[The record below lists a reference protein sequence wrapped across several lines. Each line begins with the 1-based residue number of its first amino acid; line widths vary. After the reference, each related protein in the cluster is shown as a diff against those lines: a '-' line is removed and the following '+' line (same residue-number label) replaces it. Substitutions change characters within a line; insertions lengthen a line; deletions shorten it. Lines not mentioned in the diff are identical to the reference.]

1 MLAQPITD
9 GPHETPK
16 LAKKGIPFLSVEA
29 IVNNKLD
36 FTRKR
41 GYISL
46 DYNNQCNKK
55 YKPQLYDVYL
65 VKSGSTVGKVAIV
78 ETNTVFNIWSPLA
91 AMRVNSFNN
100 PYFLYYLL
108 QTDKLQDQIKQ
119 KSKGGTQPNLS
130 MRILEKCSTAYT
142 DLKEETQIASLLD
155 KVDQQLVLQ
164 QRKLEHL
171 KLLKKAMLQQLFTN
185 DKTPILRFKEFNS
198 AWEQRKLGDLANILR
213 GASPRPIKDKKWFD
227 PNSKIGWIRISDVT
241 AQNGKVYVLN
251 QHLSKEGQ
259 KKTRVV
265 HPQTLLLS
273 IAASVGYPVITYI
286 ETGVHDG
293 FVIFDHPQFNLDF
306 MFFKLQEIQKFWN
319 KYGQSGSQIN
329 INSSIV
335 ANTKIL
341 IPTNKEQR
349 YISII
354 LTKVE
359 KSITLQ
365 LQNINRFE
373 QMKKFLLQNMFI

>member
-164 QRKLEHL
+164 QRKLDQL
-171 KLLKKAMLQQLFTN
+171 KLLKKAMLQNMFT
-185 DKTPILRFKEFNS
+185 KESTPSLRFIGFYSN
-198 AWEQRKLGDLANILR
+198 WNV
-213 GASPRPIKDKKWFD
+213 
-227 PNSKIGWIRISDVT
+227 SK
-241 AQNGKVYVLN
+241 
-251 QHLSKEGQ
+251 
-259 KKTRVV
+259 
-265 HPQTLLLS
+265 
-273 IAASVGYPVITYI
+273 
-286 ETGVHDG
+286 
-293 FVIFDHPQFNLDF
+293 
-306 MFFKLQEIQKFWN
+306 
-319 KYGQSGSQIN
+319 
-329 INSSIV
+329 
-335 ANTKIL
+335 
-341 IPTNKEQR
+341 
-349 YISII
+349 
-354 LTKVE
+354 
-359 KSITLQ
+359 
-365 LQNINRFE
+365 LQNITKRLDNARVPISASKRVSGVIPYYGANEIQDHVKGYTHNGEYLLIAEDGANDVKNYPIHYVKGKIWVNNHAHVLQVINNKSDILFLLYALKTLNMEKYLVGGSRAKLNAAVLMKLPIKSPELIE
-373 QMKKFLLQNMFI
+373 QHNIGSLLMHLDTISVKCELKIKRLKQIKQFLLQNMFI